1 MFPEFDGLVSRI
13 ANQTKKNLD
22 GLRLD
27 TTSWKE
33 QFNEAMNVN
42 GGDVENATFI
52 DYVLHF
58 ISFFWKV
65 REILIVMISFPI
77 KCLILV
83 LKLFCLSKIK

>member
-1 MFPEFDGLVSRI
+1 MNLFPEFDGLVSRI

-77 KCLILV
+77 IFLGEN
-83 LKLFCLSKIK
+83 FSFWF

>member
-1 MFPEFDGLVSRI
+1 MNLFPEFDGLVSRI

-65 REILIVMISFPI
+65 REILIAMISFPI
-77 KCLILV
+77 IFLGENVSL
-83 LKLFCLSKIK
+83 